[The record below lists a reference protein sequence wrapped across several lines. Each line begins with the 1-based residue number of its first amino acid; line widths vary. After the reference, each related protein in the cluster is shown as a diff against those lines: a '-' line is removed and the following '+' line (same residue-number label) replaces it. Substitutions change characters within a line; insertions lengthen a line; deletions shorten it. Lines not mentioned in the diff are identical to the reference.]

1 VAAALATALQKLP
14 ADRFDHAKAFADA
27 LGNPQFLGTTHTA
40 TARGALRPR
49 AFVLREAIPWGVAV
63 LATAA
68 AVMFAVRGAPTTTAP
83 PTRFALTAPGV
94 EISRNPAVAV
104 SSDGRTIVF
113 AGTNAGV
120 TRLYVRTL
128 DDPAP
133 RVLTGTEGANGVA
146 LSPDARWVLF
156 SSSDDR
162 VKRVPLEGG
171 RPETLV
177 RSPQPAGLTWNEKL
191 GPVLGMP
198 LMSARYKGLS
208 TIPPSSDTTL
218 TPLTIAV
225 DPERFMMH
233 HEPLALADGN
243 TILFADIER
252 GGVKLGVFSINDS
265 TTGTVDL
272 DVRQLAGVAGDIL
285 VYVDRADN
293 LMAARVDLKAHRV
306 IGQSVR
312 IPVEDVNYAALSP
325 TGTLVIHTV
334 PSAYQAVF
342 VDERGVAEPLAPDTA
357 NWLQPRYSPD
367 GRRIVIDGNFRR
379 STAMWLYDTE
389 TRALSKLNDGKSSAA
404 RLATWSPDGDR
415 VLNATRDAR
424 GFNFEWI
431 AVDATRAPESI
442 AGFPPGATVG
452 SVAVSPDGR
461 ALVIGTAFRSGGF
474 NLQLLR
480 PGVDSAA
487 TPYVET
493 DANEV
498 APTFSPDGRWLAY
511 ASDESGR
518 YEVYAKPFPGP
529 GARVQISDA
538 GGGEPVWAEDGRRL
552 YYRNGRDMMVA
563 DIDRGARDGALAVR
577 GRRHLFSGDYYGGS
591 SERGA
596 SYDVSPDGKRFVM
609 ARPLDGAG
617 TQLLVWTGWLDEVRR
632 RLAGQ

>member
-1 VAAALATALQKLP
+1 P
-14 ADRFDHAKAFADA
+14 
-27 LGNPQFLGTTHTA
+27 
-40 TARGALRPR
+40 
-49 AFVLREAIPWGVAV
+49 
-63 LATAA
+63 
-68 AVMFAVRGAPTTTAP
+68 
-83 PTRFALTAPGV
+83 
-94 EISRNPAVAV
+94 
-104 SSDGRTIVF
+104 
-113 AGTNAGV
+113 
-120 TRLYVRTL
+120 
-128 DDPAP
+128 
-133 RVLTGTEGANGVA
+133 GTEGANGVA
-146 LSPDARWVLF
+146 FSPDSRWVLF

-218 TPLTIAV
+218 TPLTIPV
-225 DPERFMMH
+225 DRERFMMH

-252 GGVKLGVFSINDS
+252 GGAKLGVFSINDS

-312 IPVEDVNYAALSP
+312 IAVGTETVNHAVLSP

-342 VDERGVAEPLAPDTA
+342 VDERGVAEPLAPDTT
-357 NWLQPRYSPD
+357 NWVQPRYSPD

-389 TRALSKLNDGKSSAA
+389 ARALSKLNDGKSSAV
-404 RLATWSPDGDR
+404 RVATWSPDGDR

-487 TPYVET
+487 TPFVET

-538 GGGEPVWAEDGRRL
+538 GGGEPVWAKDGRRL

-563 DIDRGARDGALAVR
+563 DIDRGARDGALGVR
-577 GRRHLFSGDYYGGS
+577 GRRYLFSGDYYGGL

-596 SYDVSPDGKRFVM
+596 SYDISPDGTRFVM
-609 ARPLDGAG
+609 ARSLEGAG
-617 TQLLVWTGWLDEVRR
+617 TQLLVWTGWLDELRR
-632 RLAGQ
+632 RLVEQ